1 MLWGQRAKFGRFPI
15 NLKVIGA
22 FILAVFLH
30 TAWNIVS
37 LFGFFNAIAYAGM
50 LIVGGLSLGLLLLQ
64 YRQARKVPAVPVA
77 LEGLIELAP
86 PPELLTQGT
95 LEPVPVTVESSSV

>member
-1 MLWGQRAKFGRFPI
+1 VLWGQRAKFGRFPI